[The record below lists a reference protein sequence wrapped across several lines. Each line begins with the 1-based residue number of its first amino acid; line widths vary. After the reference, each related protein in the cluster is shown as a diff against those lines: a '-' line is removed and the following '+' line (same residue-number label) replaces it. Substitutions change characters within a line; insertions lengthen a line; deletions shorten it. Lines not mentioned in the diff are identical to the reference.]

1 MDDPNADPQILQD
14 SLRFLEKVN
23 RRVGYTRATLQHL
36 QQFAKR
42 WKPGQSIRI
51 IDLATGSADI
61 PRAILHWS
69 RAAGFDIKIVGIDR
83 HATTALA
90 AAAES
95 DPNLTIIQGDV
106 LAMPFE
112 PGSFDYAVTGLFL
125 HHLDDDQAVQVLKI
139 MDRLS
144 TRGIIAADILR
155 HRRLYWWIKLFTLFS
170 NPMVRHDAL
179 VSVGQSYTREE
190 VLTLREKAGLDYA
203 KYYRHFGHRF
213 VLAGEKIRS
222 MMLK

>member
-1 MDDPNADPQILQD
+1 MDDPNADPEVLRD
-14 SLRFLEKVN
+14 SLQFLAKVN
-23 RRVGYTRATLQHL
+23 SRAGYTRATLCHL
-36 QQFAKR
+36 KGFARR
-42 WKPGQSIRI
+42 WKPGQTIRM

-61 PRAILHWS
+61 PRAILRWS
-69 RAAGFDIKIVGIDR
+69 RAAGFDVKIVGVDR

-90 AAAES
+90 AAAQS
-95 DPNLTIIQGDV
+95 DPDLTIIQCDV

-125 HHLDDDQAVQVLKI
+125 HHLDDDQAVEVLKI

-155 HRRLYWWIKLFTLFS
+155 HRRLYWWIKLFTIFS

-179 VSVGQSYTREE
+179 ISVGQSFTRPE
-190 VLTLREKAGLDYA
+190 VLSLRQRAGLDYTQ
-203 KYYRHFGHRF
+203 YFGHFGHRF
-213 VLAGEKIRS
+213 VLAGEK
-222 MMLK
+222 L